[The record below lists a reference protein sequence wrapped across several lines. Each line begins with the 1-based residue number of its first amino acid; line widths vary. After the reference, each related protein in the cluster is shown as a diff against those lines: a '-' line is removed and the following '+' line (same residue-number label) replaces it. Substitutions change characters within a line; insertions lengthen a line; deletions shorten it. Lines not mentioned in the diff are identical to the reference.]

1 MQEFFII
8 IIVIAAGLYI
18 FSHVKKKLT
27 EGENSDKCKNCH
39 QFPNTDHT
47 KNKPSQDI

>member
-8 IIVIAAGLYI
+8 IIVILAGFYI
-18 FSHVKKKLT
+18 FRHVKKNLT

-39 QFPNTDHT
+39 MGPHTDQP
-47 KNKPSQDI
+47 KK